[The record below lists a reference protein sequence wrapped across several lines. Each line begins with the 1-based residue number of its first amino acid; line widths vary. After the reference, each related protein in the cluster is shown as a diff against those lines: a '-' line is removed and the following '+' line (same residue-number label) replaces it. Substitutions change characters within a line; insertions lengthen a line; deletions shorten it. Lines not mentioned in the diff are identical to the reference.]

1 MKYDLEKNLLNKNQ
15 IGRTMPNKVLILGGL
30 GYIGSVLYDIMKQEE
45 WEVDILDIHLYRD
58 LHPPNPFIE
67 ADVRNKDQIERI
79 VKNYDIVVNLAAI
92 VGDPACLIDTNLA
105 IDINCIGARNVA
117 EICKKMKKFIVHI
130 STCSI
135 YGSEPNVM
143 VKEEDEGFPIDFYGQ
158 TKYTQERL
166 IREICDDNHCI
177 LRLGTAYG
185 LSPRMRYDLVVNTFA
200 ARAVKFKKIT
210 IFGGEQE
217 RPFVHIRDI
226 SRAIV
231 HVIKKNLHG
240 IYNLRGENLSLLR
253 LGEIVRDITSC
264 EIEIDRNIVDK
275 RSYMVDSSK
284 IMNTGFEFMY
294 SIEDAVRDIINS
306 PTILNFHKGI
316 YSNLKLAERVKIA
329 QTIGRRELQLIEGGI
344 AVDDRGSLNFAND
357 FSFYGVKRF
366 YQVHNFSTSTIRAFH
381 GHLNE
386 AKYIYV
392 AKGSAI
398 VAAVKLDDIKSPS
411 KNQEVNRYILSD
423 RHPQIL
429 FIPPKYANGFRPLE
443 EDTRILFFST
453 SSLEESK
460 GDDYRFPADYWGK
473 EIWDVENR

>member
-1 MKYDLEKNLLNKNQ
+1 
-15 IGRTMPNKVLILGGL
+15 MPDRILILGGL
-30 GYIGSVLYDIMKQEE
+30 GYIGSVLYDTMKQEE
-45 WEVDILDIHLYRD
+45 WDVDILDNHLYKD

-67 ADVRNKDQIERI
+67 ADVRDKSHLEKIL
-79 VKNYDIVVNLAAI
+79 KNYDIIVNLAAI

-105 IDINCIGARNVA
+105 IEINCIGARNIA
-117 EICKKMKKFIVHI
+117 EICKKLKKFIVHI

-135 YGSEPNVM
+135 YGSEPNRM

-200 ARAVKFKKIT
+200 ARAAKFKKIT

-231 HVIKKNLHG
+231 HVIKNKLHG
-240 IYNLRGENLSLLR
+240 IYNVRGQNLSLLK
-253 LGEIVRDITSC
+253 LGEIVKDITNC
-264 EIEIDRNIVDK
+264 EIEINRNIVDK

-284 IMNTGFEFMY
+284 IMNTGFEFEY
-294 SIEDAVRDIINS
+294 SIEDAIKEIIDS
-306 PTILNFHKGI
+306 PTILDFHKGY
-316 YSNLKLAERVKIA
+316 YSNLKLAERVKISE
-329 QTIGRRELQLIEGGI
+329 TVGRKELHIIKGGI
-344 AVDDRGSLNFAND
+344 AVDDRGSLTFAND
-357 FSFYGVKRF
+357 FNFYGVKRF
-366 YQVHNFSTSTIRAFH
+366 YQVQNFNMSTIRAFH

-386 AKYIYV
+386 AKYVYV

-398 VAAVKLDDIKSPS
+398 VAAVKLTDVKSPS
-411 KNQEVNRYILSD
+411 KYQEVNRFILSD
-423 RHPQIL
+423 RDPQIL
-429 FIPPKYANGFRPLE
+429 FIPPNYANGFRPLE
-443 EDTRILFFST
+443 ADTRILFFST
-453 SSLEESK
+453 SSLEESR
-460 GDDYRFPADYWGK
+460 GDDYRFPADYWGE
-473 EIWDVENR
+473 EIWEIENR